1 MNRDWIEIILIND
14 PFVSL
19 VVEPH
24 LVYSFLDYR
33 VVVYS
38 FSLPVLVRKDL
49 ETELKKNLTNN
60 KSYSSYLIYEAFILL
75 QGLRN
80 LLILSNRAFAAST
93 VKAVKRLHQGSCLRF
108 SLTSKLGPSSLN
120 LDKSPSKIA

>member
-49 ETELKKNLTNN
+49 ETELKKFLTNN
-60 KSYSSYLIYEAFILL
+60 KSYYLIYEAFILL

-80 LLILSNRAFAAST
+80 LPILSNRAFAAST

>member
-49 ETELKKNLTNN
+49 ETELKIILTNN
-60 KSYSSYLIYEAFILL
+60 KSYYLIYEAFILL

-80 LLILSNRAFAAST
+80 LPILSNRAFAAST
-93 VKAVKRLHQGSCLRF
+93 VKVVKRLHQGSCLCF
-108 SLTSKLGPSSLN
+108 SLTPKLGPSSLN
-120 LDKSPSKIA
+120 LDKSPSKIV